1 MNEPLKHAL
10 KAWGAQHV
18 RMIKDRENAVHEVR
32 IAGKPAALRLHR
44 PGYQS
49 EAAIR
54 SELDWMGALAKKGMR
69 VPAPIALPSGD
80 TVLVLGENQ
89 SATMVSWVEGAPI
102 GEGGVPLQGTAE
114 EQAALYRNVGAEL
127 AKLHNLTDEITL
139 PEGFTRHRWDIPGLL
154 GDDPFWGRFWEC
166 PALSEDERNM
176 VLRARAVAHDLA
188 SVFLENGADFGL
200 IHADALRENVF
211 IHNGLLTLIDFDDAG
226 FGFRL
231 YDLAVMMTQNVD
243 EPAYE
248 AIKTAALAGY
258 QDHRALSQEAEH
270 LLPMFLMMRR
280 FASMGWAVPRYDPT
294 GPEVANYTQKAVTA
308 ARDFLAKA

>member
-1 MNEPLKHAL
+1 MSTTLKQAL
-10 KAWGAQHV
+10 KAWSAQHV

-32 IAGKPAALRLHR
+32 INGKPAALRLHR

-49 EAAIR
+49 KAAIR
-54 SELDWMGALAKKGMR
+54 SELDWMAALAAKGMR
-69 VPAPIALPSGD
+69 VPSPIPTRDGD
-80 TVLVLGENQ
+80 LVFSLGADQ
-89 SATMVSWVEGAPI
+89 CATMVSWVEGAPI
-102 GEGGVPLQGTAE
+102 GESGVPLDGSPDD
-114 EQAALYRNVGAEL
+114 QAALYRKVGAEL
-127 AKLHNLTDEITL
+127 AKLHNLTDDITL
-139 PEGFTRHRWDIPGLL
+139 PDGFTRHRWDIPGLL

-166 PALSEDERNM
+166 PALSEDDRNL

-211 IHNGLLTLIDFDDAG
+211 IHKGLLTLIDFDDAG

-231 YDLAVMMTQNVD
+231 YDLAVMMSQNEN

-248 AIKTAALAGY
+248 AIKAAALAGY
-258 QDHRALSQEAEH
+258 RVHRALSQEAED

-294 GPEVANYTQKAVTA
+294 DPKVALYTQRAVTA
-308 ARDFLAKA
+308 ARKFLGG

>member
-1 MNEPLKHAL
+1 MSTALKQAL

-32 IAGKPAALRLHR
+32 VAGKPAALRLHR

-54 SELDWMGALAKKGMR
+54 SELDWMGALAERGMR
-69 VPAPIALPSGD
+69 VPSPIPTTDGN
-80 TVLVLGENQ
+80 LVISMGSDQL
-89 SATMVSWVEGAPI
+89 ATMVTWVEGAPI
-102 GEGGVPLQGTAE
+102 GESGVPLEGTAE
-114 EQAALYRNVGAEL
+114 EQAALYRKVGAEL

-139 PEGFTRHRWDIPGLL
+139 PDGFTRHRWDIPGLL

-166 PALSEDERNM
+166 PALSEDDRNV

-188 SVFLENGADFGL
+188 TVYLENGADFGL
-200 IHADALRENVF
+200 IHADVLRENVF
-211 IHNGLLTLIDFDDAG
+211 VHNGFLTLIDFDDAG

-248 AIKTAALAGY
+248 AIKSAALAGY
-258 QDHRALSQEAEH
+258 RDHRALSQEAED

-294 GPEVANYTQKAVTA
+294 GPEVASYTQKAVTA
-308 ARDFLAKA
+308 ARNFLGG

>member
-1 MNEPLKHAL
+1 MTTVLKQAL

-54 SELDWMGALAKKGMR
+54 SELDWMAALASKGMR
-69 VPAPIALPSGD
+69 VPSPIPTSDGD
-80 TVLVLGENQ
+80 LVFSLGSDQ
-89 SATMVSWVEGAPI
+89 CATMVSWVDGAPI
-102 GEGGVPLQGTAE
+102 GEGGEPLGGTAE
-114 EQAALYRNVGAEL
+114 DQVALYRKVGAEL
-127 AKLHNLTDEITL
+127 AKLHNLTDDITL
-139 PEGFTRHRWDIPGLL
+139 PDGFTRHRWDIPGLL

-166 PALSEDERNM
+166 PALSEDDRNM

-188 SVFLENGADFGL
+188 TVYLENGADFGL

-211 IHNGLLTLIDFDDAG
+211 VHNDRLTLIDFDDAG

-231 YDLAVMMTQNVD
+231 YDLAVMLSQNED

-248 AIKTAALAGY
+248 SIKAAALTGY
-258 QDHRALSQEAEH
+258 RDHRALSQEAED

-294 GPEVANYTQKAVTA
+294 GPEVASYTQKAVTA
-308 ARDFLAKA
+308 ARNFLGG

>member
-1 MNEPLKHAL
+1 MSTTLKQAL

-32 IAGKPAALRLHR
+32 ISGKPAALRLHR

-54 SELDWMGALAKKGMR
+54 SELDWMAALAAKGMR
-69 VPAPIALPSGD
+69 VPSPIPTKDGD
-80 TVLVLGENQ
+80 LVFSLGSDQ
-89 SATMVSWVEGAPI
+89 CATMVSWVEGAPI
-102 GEGGVPLQGTAE
+102 GESGVPLQGTVKD
-114 EQAALYRNVGAEL
+114 QAALYRKVGAEL
-127 AKLHNLTDEITL
+127 AKLHNLTDDITL
-139 PEGFTRHRWDIPGLL
+139 PDGFTRHRWDIPGLL

-166 PALSEDERNM
+166 PALREDERNM
-176 VLRARAVAHDLA
+176 VLRARAVARDLA
-188 SVFLENGADFGL
+188 TVYLENGADFGL

-211 IHNGLLTLIDFDDAG
+211 IHKGLLTLIDFDDAG

-231 YDLAVMMTQNVD
+231 YDLAVMLSQNED

-248 AIKTAALAGY
+248 AIKAAALAGY
-258 QDHRALSQEAEH
+258 RDHRALSQEAED

-280 FASMGWAVPRYDPT
+280 FASMGWAVPRYDPADPKVT
-294 GPEVANYTQKAVTA
+294 SYTQKAVTA
-308 ARDFLAKA
+308 ARRFLGG

>member
-1 MNEPLKHAL
+1 MSTVLKQAL

-32 IAGKPAALRLHR
+32 VAGKPAALRLHR

-54 SELDWMGALAKKGMR
+54 SELDWMGALAEKGMR
-69 VPAPIALPSGD
+69 VPAPIPTTDGN
-80 TVLVLGENQ
+80 LVFSMSSDQL
-89 SATMVSWVEGAPI
+89 ATMVTWVEGAPI
-102 GEGGVPLQGTAE
+102 GEGGVPLEGSAE
-114 EQAALYRNVGAEL
+114 EQAALYRKVGAEL
-127 AKLHNLTDEITL
+127 AQLHNLTDGITL
-139 PEGFTRHRWDIPGLL
+139 PDSFTRHRWDIPGLL

-166 PALSEDERNM
+166 PALSEDDRNM

-188 SVFLENGADFGL
+188 TVYLENGADFGL

-211 IHNGLLTLIDFDDAG
+211 VNNDLLTLIDFDDAG

-258 QDHRALSQEAEH
+258 RDHRALSQETED

-280 FASMGWAVPRYDPT
+280 FASMGWAVPRYDPN
-294 GPEVANYTQKAVTA
+294 GPEVASYTQRAVAA
-308 ARDFLAKA
+308 ARGFLGG

>member
-1 MNEPLKHAL
+1 MSTVLKQAL
-10 KAWGAQHV
+10 KAWNAQHV

-32 IAGKPAALRLHR
+32 INGKPAALRLHR

-49 EAAIR
+49 EAAIQ
-54 SELDWMGALAKKGMR
+54 SELDWMAALAERGMR
-69 VPAPIALPSGD
+69 VPSPVPTTDGD
-80 TVLVLGENQ
+80 LVFSMGSNQ
-89 SATMVSWVEGAPI
+89 CATMVSWVEGAPI
-102 GEGGVPLQGTAE
+102 GESGVPLGGMAE
-114 EQAALYRNVGAEL
+114 DQAALYRKVGAEL
-127 AKLHNLTDEITL
+127 AKLHNLTDDITL
-139 PEGFTRHRWDIPGLL
+139 PDGFSRHRWDIPGLL
-154 GDDPFWGRFWEC
+154 GDEPFWGRFWEC
-166 PALSEDERNM
+166 PALSEDDRNV

-188 SVFLENGADFGL
+188 TVYLENGADFGL

-211 IHNGLLTLIDFDDAG
+211 IHEDLLTLIDFDDAG

-248 AIKTAALAGY
+248 AIKAAALAGY
-258 QDHRALSQEAEH
+258 REHRTLSQEAED

-294 GPEVANYTQKAVTA
+294 GPEVASYTQKAVTA
-308 ARDFLAKA
+308 ARSFLGG

>member
-1 MNEPLKHAL
+1 MSNFLKQAL
-10 KAWGAQHV
+10 KAWDAQHV

-32 IAGKPAALRLHR
+32 INGKPAALRLHR

-49 EAAIR
+49 KAAIR
-54 SELDWMGALAKKGMR
+54 SELDWMAALAEQGMR
-69 VPAPIALPSGD
+69 VPSPIPTSDGD
-80 TVLVLGENQ
+80 LVFSLGADQ
-89 SATMVSWVEGAPI
+89 CATMVSWVEGAPI
-102 GEGGVPLQGTAE
+102 GESGVPLDGSPDD
-114 EQAALYRNVGAEL
+114 QAALYRKVGAEL
-127 AKLHNLTDEITL
+127 AKLHNLTDDITL

-166 PALSEDERNM
+166 PALREDERNM

-188 SVFLENGADFGL
+188 SVYLENGADFGL

-211 IHNGLLTLIDFDDAG
+211 IHKGLLTLIDFDDAG

-231 YDLAVMMTQNVD
+231 YDLAVMMSQNEQ

-248 AIKTAALAGY
+248 AIKASALTGY
-258 QDHRALSQEAEH
+258 REHRTLSQEAED

-294 GPEVANYTQKAVTA
+294 GPEVASYTQKAVTA
-308 ARDFLAKA
+308 ARNFLGG